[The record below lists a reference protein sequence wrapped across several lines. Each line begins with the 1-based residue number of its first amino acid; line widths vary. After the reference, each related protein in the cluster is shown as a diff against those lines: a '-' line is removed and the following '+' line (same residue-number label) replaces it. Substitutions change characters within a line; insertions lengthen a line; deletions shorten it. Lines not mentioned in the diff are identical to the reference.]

1 MRGGDGLKPEV
12 GAEDAGQ
19 KVLLNAEKP
28 QRQKKKPGNPN
39 RGATLASLCVWL
51 VG

>member
-1 MRGGDGLKPEV
+1 MRGGDGLTPEV

-19 KVLLNAEKP
+19 KALLNAEKP
-28 QRQKKKPGNPN
+28 QRQKTGNPN
-39 RGATLASLCVWL
+39 RGATPASLCVWL

>member
-19 KVLLNAEKP
+19 KVLLNAEETAETKK
-28 QRQKKKPGNPN
+28 QRIQTGE
-39 RGATLASLCVWL
+39 RL
-51 VG
+51 

>member
-19 KVLLNAEKP
+19 KVLLNAEETAET
-28 QRQKKKPGNPN
+28 KKTGNPN